1 MLAQLVEQRTFNP
14 FVVGSTPAHPT
25 KIPNEIKDL
34 ASVQKT
40 RGFLIL
46 AGCQNIAR
54 ISADALKFR
63 GLVQVRQ

>member
-1 MLAQLVEQRTFNP
+1 
-14 FVVGSTPAHPT
+14 
-25 KIPNEIKDL
+25 
-34 ASVQKT
+34 
-40 RGFLIL
+40 L

>member
-25 KIPNEIKDL
+25 KIPNENNDL
-34 ASVQKT
+34 APVRKT
-40 RGFLIL
+40 RDFFMVS
-46 AGCQNIAR
+46 GCQNIAR